1 MKLIEKPED
10 TQGSPKI
17 LRETAGPSH
26 VTPELLHASD
36 LVRPKKRRMGV
47 EAIVLGVS
55 CALMIAVLVLGI
67 VLTATGRA
75 PKDSAATSA
84 TSANTT
90 SSSTTSMNM
99 GDNPATAPTVAAPAH
114 QAYDAQLPPVL
125 QGDTVDVK
133 LVMKEALI
141 TIAPG
146 IVYHAWT
153 FNGTVP
159 GPIIHVRQGQLVRS
173 TIVNEGSM
181 AHSIDFHAAQTPWNV
196 NYQEIAPGKSFT
208 FTWRANFPGVFMYHC
223 GTPTVIYHM
232 ANGMYGTI
240 IVDPA
245 NGWAPAQDYVLVQSE
260 FYTSQ
265 QPDGTYA
272 VDATKLMNGIPDYV
286 VFNGY
291 ANQYKDAPL
300 QAKVGQR
307 IRLFVMNAGPSQFSA
322 FHVIGAIFSDA
333 YTDGNPANHMVG
345 NQTVMVPPGG
355 GIVVELTIPD
365 AGLYPF
371 VTHSFADASKGALGV
386 IKVTP

>member
-1 MKLIEKPED
+1 MYVLIQGEKVKPMKLIEKPED

-17 LRETAGPSH
+17 PLETAAPSH
-26 VTPELLHASD
+26 VTPELLRASD

-47 EAIVLGVS
+47 EAIVLGVA
-55 CALMIAVLVLGI
+55 CALMIAVVVLGI

-84 TSANTT
+84 T

-181 AHSIDFHAAQTPWNV
+181 AHSIDFHAAQVPWNV
-196 NYQEIAPGKSFT
+196 DYQSIEPGKSFKIG
-208 FTWRANFPGVFMYHC
+208 RA
-223 GTPTVIYHM
+223 
-232 ANGMYGTI
+232 
-240 IVDPA
+240 
-245 NGWAPAQDYVLVQSE
+245 
-260 FYTSQ
+260 
-265 QPDGTYA
+265 
-272 VDATKLMNGIPDYV
+272 
-286 VFNGY
+286 
-291 ANQYKDAPL
+291 
-300 QAKVGQR
+300 
-307 IRLFVMNAGPSQFSA
+307 
-322 FHVIGAIFSDA
+322 HV
-333 YTDGNPANHMVG
+333 
-345 NQTVMVPPGG
+345 
-355 GIVVELTIPD
+355 
-365 AGLYPF
+365 
-371 VTHSFADASKGALGV
+371 
-386 IKVTP
+386 